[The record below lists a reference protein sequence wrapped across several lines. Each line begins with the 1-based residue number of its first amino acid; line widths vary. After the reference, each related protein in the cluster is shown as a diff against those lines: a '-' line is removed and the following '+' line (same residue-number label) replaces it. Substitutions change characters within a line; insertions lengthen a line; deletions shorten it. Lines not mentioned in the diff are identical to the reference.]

1 MDGLLWFDGDPDRP
15 LAAKIAE
22 ATERYRQRF
31 GAIPNLCL
39 VHPDEL
45 PAASERGQQ
54 TTETPAGIRIKA
66 SKTILPHHLLVGIAA
81 STKAAK

>member
-1 MDGLLWFDGDPDRP
+1 MDGLLWFDGDPDRS

-22 ATERYRQRF
+22 ATERYKQRF
-31 GAIPNLCL
+31 GVTPNLCL

-45 PAASERGQQ
+45 PAASERKQQ